1 MKQFITFVF
10 AACLIITLSACELS
24 SPKTYDIDEIIDEI
38 TITYREGDDADHV
51 TGHLGVPQTYNNDP
65 KVDLSWSTSD
75 YSVIDRFGTV
85 NRPENDTQVTL
96 ILTVTIG
103 TETRR
108 KGFDFTVLGTIVR
121 YDWTFVSEGTETTIS
136 QTEGTVPV
144 LPEDPEKDGFVFIGW
159 SLDEAIY
166 TPLDTDVPV
175 TGEQTLYA
183 FFQDESLLA
192 EVVITIHLETVEGGT
207 YDILDPVTVTTEPDL
222 TYTYDEE
229 RTGFVLSQDSVASGI
244 TSLLQPLEL
253 TIYYDRVSHLV
264 TYVADGETVEELSVR
279 HGATADDIPYDLE
292 GFIFNGWTLDGFH
305 YDFSNEVTGPLELVA
320 DLEEEQSNVY
330 EGYYASINGL
340 SGEALFDELSSVL
353 NATVDL
359 VTYGDARY
367 MLDDTDRDPSRS
379 SNVILVY
386 TGNSVSGDW
395 DGGAT
400 WNREHVWPQSLL
412 GVSASNGTA
421 NRASDLQ
428 NLKPANPSVNS
439 SRGNK
444 YYDNYTTSASYA
456 PRDEVKGDLA
466 RILFYMVVMYDDMTL
481 VNGSPGVRQMAVFS
495 RMFEWHEAD
504 PVDDFERDRNDA
516 IFGYQDNRNP
526 FIDHPELVREIW
538 GDVPGSTSGTYDLS
552 SESVTVIVYRP
563 ETDLSV
569 FSRKEESVQV

>member
-1 MKQFITFVF
+1 MKQFITSLF
-10 AACLIITLSACELS
+10 AALLILTLSACELS

-51 TGHLGVPQTYNNDP
+51 TGHLGVPQTYKNDP
-65 KVDLSWSTSD
+65 KVDLSWTTSD
-75 YSVIDRFGTV
+75 LTVVDRFGTV
-85 NRPENDTQVTL
+85 NRPENDTHVTL
-96 ILTVTIG
+96 VLTVTIG
-103 TETRR
+103 TESREKR
-108 KGFDFTVLGTIVR
+108 FDLTVLGTIVR
-121 YDWTFVSEGTETTIS
+121 YDWTFVADGMETIIS
-136 QTEGTVPV
+136 QTEGAFPA
-144 LPEDPEKDGFVFIGW
+144 LPEDPEKDGFVFVGW

-175 TGEQTLYA
+175 TGEETLHA
-183 FFQDESLLA
+183 FFEDESLFA

-207 YDILDPVTVTTEPDL
+207 YDILEPVTITTEPDL

-244 TSLLQPLEL
+244 TSLQQPLEL
-253 TIYYDRVSHLV
+253 TIYYDRVSHMV
-264 TYVADGETVEELSVR
+264 TYVANGETVEELSVR

-292 GFIFNGWTLDGFH
+292 GFIFNGWTLDGLP
-305 YDFSNEVTGPLELVA
+305 YDFASEVTGPLELVA
-320 DLEEEQSNVY
+320 DLEEEQSDVY

-367 MLDDTDRDPSRS
+367 MLDDTDRDPENA

-386 TGNSVSGDW
+386 TGNSVSGNW
-395 DGGAT
+395 DFGAT

-481 VNGSPGVRQMAVFS
+481 VNGSPGVLQMALFS

-516 IFGYQDNRNP
+516 IYGYQDNRNP

-538 GDVPGSTSGTYDLS
+538 GDVPGSTSRTYDLS
-552 SESVTVIVYRP
+552 SDSVTVIVYRP

-569 FSRKEESVQV
+569 FSRKEESVPV